1 MPPIRR
7 IYHLGGCPRRWFR
20 LGYFHFTQTSEER
33 WTCCRT
39 YRLSTNP
46 TPCDLPV
53 VFQTLAYI
61 NPRDC
66 FLTSRGDHLFFGDH
80 GTEYGSMASCWL
92 DPCDNPLSQRFWR
105 QGQRNIL
112 ELRRQANVH
121 LNVPFLF
128 RPSRTQYL
136 FSMQVS
142 AGFEPDAEVRLFL

>member
-1 MPPIRR
+1 MPPLRR
-7 IYHLGGCPRRWFR
+7 IYHIGGCPRRWFR
-20 LGYFHFTQTSEER
+20 LGYFHFTQTAETR

-39 YRLSTNP
+39 YRLFVNR

-61 NPRDC
+61 NPYDC
-66 FLTSRGDHLFFGDH
+66 FLTSRGDNLFFGNDAEQ
-80 GTEYGSMASCWL
+80 GCMASCWL
-92 DPCDNPLSQRFWR
+92 DPCDNPISQRFWR

-112 ELRRQANVH
+112 ELRRQADVP

-128 RPSRTQYL
+128 RPSQRHHF

-142 AGFEPDAEVRLFL
+142 AGFEPNAEVCLF